1 MVYLSKDIAFWKTVY
16 VWTGPYGRHII
27 LLVDTLVD
35 SFLSLYISVIDVI
48 KLQIDKDVGN

>member
-35 SFLSLYISVIDVI
+35 SFLSLYISVVDVI
-48 KLQIDKDVGN
+48 KL